1 MSDIASLIH
10 DLEQAVASGTPARR
24 LDALTKI
31 TDLFLA
37 GSGRHTD
44 ERIALFDGVFLALVH
59 TIEVNA
65 RAQLSRRLASEANA
79 PPRLVRTLA
88 FDDVIAVAAPVLSR
102 SEQLSDQDLIENAS
116 TKSQEHLCA
125 ITQRRTLSEPVTDV
139 LVERGDSRVVQLVV
153 KNAGARFSESGFG
166 KLVGKAANDEGLAR
180 YVGSRHDIPRHLFL
194 KLLEN
199 ASAEAR
205 ARLIEANPS
214 LIDVVQASVKEIETA
229 ISNDVRETSSEHA
242 RAKARVKRLNR
253 TGQFRETDLHAF
265 ATAHDFER
273 TAVALAAYGDYP
285 IELVERALNDKTP
298 DLVMV
303 LAKAADCCRA
313 TTRAILSMRTADR
326 RLSPMDIDQALTN
339 FERLQPSTARRALEF
354 YRMRLRIDANAHAP
368 AEMAMAWF
376 ADSLPERPQR
386 AGTGALSG
394 SPAPA

>member
-1 MSDIASLIH
+1 MSDIASLIL
-10 DLEQAVASGTPARR
+10 DLEQAIASGTPARR

-65 RAQLSRRLASEANA
+65 RAQLSRRLASETNA
-79 PPRLVRTLA
+79 PPRLLRTLA
-88 FDDVIAVAAPVLSR
+88 FDDAIAVAAPVLIR
-102 SEQLSDQDLIENAS
+102 SEQLSDKDLIDNAS

-139 LVERGDSRVVQLVV
+139 LVDRGDDRVVQLVV
-153 KNAGARFSESGFG
+153 KNAGARFSEKRLRQTGQQG
-166 KLVGKAANDEGLAR
+166 QRPTKALLAMSER
-180 YVGSRHDIPRHLFL
+180 GRDIPRHLFL

-214 LIDVVQASVKEIETA
+214 LIDVVQASVREIETA
-229 ISNDVRETSSEHA
+229 ISDDVRETSSEHA

-253 TGQFRETDLHAF
+253 TGQFKETDLHAF

-273 TAVALAAYGDYP
+273 TAVALAAFGDYP
-285 IELVERALNDKTP
+285 IELVERALNDRTP

-313 TTRAILSMRTADR
+313 TTRAILTMRTADR
-326 RLSPMDIDQALTN
+326 RLSPMDIDQALAN

-354 YRMRLRIDANAHAP
+354 YRMRLRLDDKAHAP

-386 AGTGALSG
+386 AGV
-394 SPAPA
+394 